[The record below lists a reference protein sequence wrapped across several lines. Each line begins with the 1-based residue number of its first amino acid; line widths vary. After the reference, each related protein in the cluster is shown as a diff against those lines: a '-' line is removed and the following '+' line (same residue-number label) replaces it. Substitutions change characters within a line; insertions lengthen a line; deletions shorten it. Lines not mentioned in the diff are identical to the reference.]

1 MCSQRVNVKV
11 QAMKFLIILL
21 SVALICSFS
30 DASSSSS
37 SSSSSES
44 SSSSSSS
51 ESSSSS
57 HESSHHSRKVKC
69 SYTLWIGDDVDK
81 EYSIKLKSKPGISF
95 IGTMVKAAAKDK
107 HFKFEQTIHPTYGVL
122 IDGICGVANNNNT

>member
-1 MCSQRVNVKV
+1 
-11 QAMKFLIILL
+11 MKFLIILF
-21 SVALICSFS
+21 SVSLICSLS

-57 HESSHHSRKVKC
+57 SSHESSHHSRRKVKC

-95 IGTMVKAAAKDK
+95 IETMTQAATKDK
-107 HFKFEQTIHPTYGVL
+107 HFRFEQATHPMYGVL